1 MNRLAVTVF
10 AAAAAS
16 LGGCASPITV
26 VERAIEARSSSDIVE
41 DNRIVLEINRIMAD
55 QRTIKASTEI
65 YEQRLLVT
73 GIFDDAALYDR
84 FKRQVEGV
92 RGVKRLYWHVATM
105 SEAEQNRRSAE
116 LLGWADALALDTKVG
131 ANLIGTRGVA
141 DVNYRVAVDFF
152 AAVYLIGRARSGE
165 EKAKA
170 IATAREVSGVKR
182 VVDYVEVRP

>member
-1 MNRLAVTVF
+1 
-10 AAAAAS
+10 
-16 LGGCASPITV
+16 
-26 VERAIEARSSSDIVE
+26 
-41 DNRIVLEINRIMAD
+41 VLEVNRIMAES
-55 QRTIKASTEI
+55 RTIKASTEI

-73 GIFDDAALYDR
+73 GIFDDQALYDR

-92 RGVKRLYWHVATM
+92 RGVKRLYWHVAHM
-105 SEAEQNRRSAE
+105 SAAEQNRRSAE

-141 DVNYRVAVDFF
+141 DVNYRVAVDSF
-152 AAVYLIGRARSGE
+152 AAVYLLGRARSGE